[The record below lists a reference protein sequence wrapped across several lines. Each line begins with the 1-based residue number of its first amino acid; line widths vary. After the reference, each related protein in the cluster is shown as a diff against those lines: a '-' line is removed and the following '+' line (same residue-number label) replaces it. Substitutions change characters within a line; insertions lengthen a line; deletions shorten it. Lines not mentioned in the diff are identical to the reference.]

1 MTETTPETTA
11 DNPTA
16 VYDEAELRFVDNLP
30 GKTAAQTAAELNK
43 SDKGKIGRADGSAGK
58 RYTTR

>member
-1 MTETTPETTA
+1 MSETAPETVEDT
-11 DNPTA
+11 PTA

-30 GKTAAQTAAELNK
+30 GKTAVQTAAELNK
-43 SDKGKIGRADGSAGK
+43 SHKGKIGRADGSSGK